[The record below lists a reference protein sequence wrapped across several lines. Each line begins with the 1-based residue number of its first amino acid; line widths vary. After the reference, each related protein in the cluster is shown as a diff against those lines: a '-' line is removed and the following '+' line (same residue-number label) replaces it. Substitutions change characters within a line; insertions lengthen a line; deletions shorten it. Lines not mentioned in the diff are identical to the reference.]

1 LAKRKMNMQKKR
13 PIVEMFRRYW
23 MFPYHG
29 SGVSVSPPSTEE
41 EGGRE
46 RERFMIWV
54 EDMRVLAPCLFG
66 FFVERTKERECF
78 ILFSPFSG
86 VK

>member
-1 LAKRKMNMQKKR
+1 M
-13 PIVEMFRRYW
+13 
-23 MFPYHG
+23 
-29 SGVSVSPPSTEE
+29 SVSPPSTEE

>member
-1 LAKRKMNMQKKR
+1 
-13 PIVEMFRRYW
+13 

-29 SGVSVSPPSTEE
+29 SGMSVSPPSTEE

-66 FFVERTKERECF
+66 FFFLV
-78 ILFSPFSG
+78 
-86 VK
+86 